1 VLHHL
6 AALGIDPERDDYTM
20 AGIGDMSGDVFG
32 NGLLL
37 ARRARLLAAFDH
49 RHVFLDP
56 DPDPDTAFAERRRL
70 FELDSS
76 CWADYDPAKISP
88 GGGVFARCAKRI
100 ALSPR
105 RREGLGIEAEAASG
119 ADVVR
124 ALLAMPV
131 DLLWNGGIGTYVKA
145 SDETQADAGDR
156 ANDAVR
162 IDASALRARVI
173 GEGGNLGLTP
183 AARVEAAL
191 RGVRLDTDA
200 IDNSAGVD
208 LSDHE
213 VNYKILLAPLVRSGF
228 HSASDRRAA
237 LFSVADAA
245 CQHVLD
251 HNRGQALALS
261 LDEIRSQRDLPAFSR
276 AIDRWCEPPQVE
288 RAELELPCPETLA
301 ERQDQGLG
309 LTRPEIAMLL
319 GLAKLETRQAF
330 AASPLSDLD
339 YLLPLYRDYFPEP
352 FQRQYAQ
359 GLGQHRLRREITA
372 LQVTNRLLDTGGVT
386 LLPTLCSELG
396 VELPEALAAVL
407 LAEDLTEA
415 TDLRAQLLGTATLPL
430 ETVFSALLA
439 IDRSVR
445 DVARYL
451 ILGGELELDRERME
465 QRRAGLRALRDQLSE
480 FLSEGET
487 RQIHERRDDLAGSG
501 LPALLA
507 EPLAVLPLADR
518 GLNILRIAEHTGV
531 TPIAAAR
538 LYARIGDATGIN
550 WVYGRLPVV
559 ETEDVWDSMILVE
572 MRWTLLDLQREL
584 SERLLRESPGDPD
597 RAAEAFVASHAAQ
610 LERVRALQ
618 QRAISSGRVS
628 SLAVVTRSLG
638 RLRAPG

>member
-1 VLHHL
+1 
-6 AALGIDPERDDYTM
+6 
-20 AGIGDMSGDVFG
+20 
-32 NGLLL
+32 
-37 ARRARLLAAFDH
+37 
-49 RHVFLDP
+49 
-56 DPDPDTAFAERRRL
+56 
-70 FELDSS
+70 
-76 CWADYDPAKISP
+76 
-88 GGGVFARCAKRI
+88 
-100 ALSPR
+100 
-105 RREGLGIEAEAASG
+105 
-119 ADVVR
+119 
-124 ALLAMPV
+124 
-131 DLLWNGGIGTYVKA
+131 
-145 SDETQADAGDR
+145 
-156 ANDAVR
+156 
-162 IDASALRARVI
+162 
-173 GEGGNLGLTP
+173 
-183 AARVEAAL
+183 
-191 RGVRLDTDA
+191 
-200 IDNSAGVD
+200 
-208 LSDHE
+208 
-213 VNYKILLAPLVRSGF
+213 
-228 HSASDRRAA
+228 
-237 LFSVADAA
+237 VADAA

-352 FQRQYAQ
+352 FQRQYAE
-359 GLGQHRLRREITA
+359 GLGEHRLRREITA
-372 LQVTNRLLDTGGVT
+372 LQATNRLLDAGGVT

-415 TDLRAQLLGTATLPL
+415 TDLRAQLLGTAILPL
-430 ETVFSALLA
+430 ETVFTALLA

-451 ILGGELELDRERME
+451 ILSGELELDRERME

-487 RQIHERRDDLAGSG
+487 RRIDERRDDLASSG

-507 EPLAVLPLADR
+507 EPLVVLPLADR

-531 TPIAAAR
+531 TPLAAAR

-584 SERLLRESPGDPD
+584 SERLLRESPGDPE

-638 RLRAPG
+638 RLRTPG